1 MVFLSPITTTSKE
14 TPSTLATATA
24 SGSTAEPAPSTGI
37 STAELINQ
45 IQNGEYYSSGTGTSG
60 AESIPGVTPNISSTG
75 STPTIIGGASIA
87 PNTTPTTITST
98 PTAPKPIQA
107 IQNAGSAVLVDKP
120 VIPQDAQSLPNQEG
134 ANLAYLS
141 PSGAI
146 YYYYSPS
153 FATKTLANNPFA
165 NGSRYS
171 LDENSNLVSELYQIP
186 SVNFNK
192 IQASTPTAAT
202 NPLELDYAAF
212 GEDIAPNIT
221 FSTPT
226 SFTATY
232 NNNGVSYNV
241 LGNIPATQSL
251 GEQEALNAAV
261 DESYQA
267 IERLGKLEDGTL
279 VDINLNTGKASITSP
294 NSSSTQTINEN
305 QNLIN
310 EINSGQYYSPYTGP
324 RPISLT
330 APSGPAGGEGELLAS
345 QQTPILQSLDLTQ
358 SYSAPTYTPSEAAPQ
373 TISAAGPY
381 VPGVGG
387 SQYYFQPLTYKS
399 SNLYN
404 NPLAALQYTLSHE
417 VTSGVQNL
425 GRAVALAGTGIEN
438 KLGLTKALQ
447 TYNTGVVQP
456 VEKAYTYNTTNP
468 YFQFTGGLGQSLVGG
483 IAALPEAPFALIANP
498 VGASYNFITN
508 TASEFA
514 NPTPSNLGKGLGT
527 LALTGVGLKG
537 GSLLSEE
544 ATGKPVD
551 IATVQNVLGNE
562 EPIVVRA
569 AGNAEALSPK
579 EIDAMR
585 NQGLSLTK
593 VSREI
598 YPNKVAKFLGK
609 TQTQDYYIGNPYE
622 EFSAEK
628 TPTITPQEAAQRDI
642 FQFKRGKFVKVGKV
656 KVNPTVSLTNPLTP
670 IQLNPVT
677 PITKLG
683 QALGG
688 INVAPDI
695 TTRLAPEETPLST
708 STVYEMPTF
717 NAETGLR
724 ELELGQPLAQS
735 IQESET
741 APLPLYRRG
750 PLYHTSENEYIP
762 LTLTKGTL
770 ADIEAGK
777 PLANFKIL
785 RFGRPVLN
793 GVVRSSESPI
803 REVYAAFE
811 AAKPGVGNPLAP
823 IGGVPRGLL
832 TFSSA
837 FSPNYGLSAI
847 PTGLPTGEAF
857 TSAIPLS
864 SPNYGLNSPIGL
876 APAPE
881 GGAQAANGGVITTE
895 NGDQLLV
902 YKTATPTAERQVQEP
917 LATVEEN
924 IPAQGTPFRYYEGGS
939 LINKPLQEYNVR
951 FLPETNFKKGQRYSQ
966 ISHPKNIFKSK
977 ERSGS
982 SELNKVRNNFKN
994 GFVPVT
1000 PYGLGNK
1007 TEFIP
1012 ITTQTT
1018 TRKQIS
1024 EQPTS
1029 TSTSTAP
1036 PPGETPSPSIPIPLL
1051 KLQGG
1056 AGGNGNNNKELRSIG
1071 YGVYSPDVDV
1081 LLFPQLNQFGI
1092 KSTSS
1097 PLLGLGI
1104 RPEPQYLQSPTS
1116 KINIAYA

>member
-847 PTGLPTGEAF
+847 PTGLPTGESF
-857 TSAIPLS
+857 TPPVPIS
-864 SPNYGLNSPIGL
+864 SPNYALNSPISL
-876 APAPE
+876 APPSNE
-881 GGAQAANGGVITTE
+881 GGRAAANGGYISAN
-895 NGDQLLV
+895 NGTQAVL
-902 YKTATPTAERQVQEP
+902 YQTQTPSTQSQTQEP
-917 LATVEEN
+917 LSTIEEN
-924 IPAQGTPFRYYEGGS
+924 IPIQENQNKYSAGS
-939 LINKPLQEYNVR
+939 TLLNEPLQQYSLQL
-951 FLPETNFKKGQRYSQ
+951 LPKTTF
-966 ISHPKNIFKSK
+966 
-977 ERSGS
+977 RSGQQAVQVFKPSPLKLQRAS
-982 SELNKVRNNFKN
+982 SMLVPRVDNAFRTR
-994 GFVPVT
+994 FVPIT
-1000 PYGLGNK
+1000 PYSTSTQ
-1007 TEFIP
+1007 TEIVP
-1012 ITTQTT
+1012 VTTQTT
-1018 TRKQIS
+1018 TRKQL
-1024 EQPTS
+1024 EQPTT
-1029 TSTSTAP
+1029 TSTTTSPLPT
-1036 PPGETPSPSIPIPLL
+1036 TPSPTLPIPLL
-1051 KLQGG
+1051 KLHGG
-1056 AGGNGNNNKELRSIG
+1056 AGGSGSSSKEISG
-1071 YGVYSPDVDV
+1071 VPYGMYSPDVDV
-1081 LLFPQLNQFGI
+1081 LLFPQLNQYGI
-1092 KSTSS
+1092 NSTAS

-1104 RPEPQYLQSPTS
+1104 RPERQYLQSPNS
-1116 KINIAYA
+1116 PNNINIAYA